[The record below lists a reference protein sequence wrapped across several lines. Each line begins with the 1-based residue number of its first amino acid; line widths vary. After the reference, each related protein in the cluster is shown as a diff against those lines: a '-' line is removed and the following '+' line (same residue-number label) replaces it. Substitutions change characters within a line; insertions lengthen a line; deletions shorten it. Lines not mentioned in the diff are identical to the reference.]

1 MSDNDASSKQEQNQE
16 SNQENEKEQT
26 MESLMG
32 EYLDSED
39 FSFQMPV
46 AGEIRDGI
54 IASISGSQILV
65 SVGAKSEGLIV
76 GKELEAI
83 PAEVLATFEV
93 GKAIPV
99 YVVTPHDQEGNLILS
114 FVRAVEEQSWIDA
127 EAALASGERLES
139 TVVGYNKG
147 GLIVPLSTIRGF
159 IPASQLSLSRRLS
172 MSGETPEAKYKGFV
186 GDPIT
191 VCVIEVD
198 RERHRLILSERAA
211 STETRDMIRDKV
223 LEELT
228 EGEVRKGRVTSLADF
243 GAFVNIG
250 GADGLVHMSEISW
263 DRVVNPSE
271 VLKVGEE
278 VKVKIISID
287 RERRRIGLSI
297 RQLQGDPWSEQV
309 KNLKIGQL
317 VEGEITRL
325 TSFGAFARLNVPGDL
340 EGLIHISELSDR
352 RVDHPK
358 EVVKVGDVVTLRI
371 LKIEDEDHRIGLSMR
386 RVDSPA
392 YADSDWKSLAADF
405 DLTRSTEGETIATM
419 LGEAT
424 PKPAEE
430 VAEEATAEA
439 PEAVAEAAEEVQEA
453 EEEITAETP
462 EAVAETV
469 EEVQEVVEETTA
481 EAPEAV
487 AETAEEVQEAVEE
500 ATAEAPEAVAET
512 VEEVQEAEEEATA
525 EAPEAVAE
533 AVEEVQ
539 EAVEE
544 ATAEAPEAVEETV
557 EEVQE
562 VVEEAPAEAPEA
574 VTETVEV
581 AEAEADEEVK
591 ED

>member
-1 MSDNDASSKQEQNQE
+1 MSDNDAISMQEQNQE

-32 EYLDSED
+32 EYLNSED

-76 GKELEAI
+76 GKEFEAI
-83 PAEVLATFEV
+83 PAELLATFEV

-127 EAALASGERLES
+127 EAALASGESFES
-139 TVVGYNKG
+139 TIVGYNKG
-147 GLIVPLSTIRGF
+147 GLLVPLSTIRGF
-159 IPASQLSLSRRLS
+159 IPASQLSLSRRLT
-172 MSGETPEAKYKGFV
+172 MSGETPEAKYKSFV
-186 GDPIT
+186 GDAVS

-211 STETRDMIRDKV
+211 STETRDQIRDKV
-223 LEELT
+223 LEELA

-263 DRVVNPSE
+263 DRVVNPNE

-297 RQLQGDPWSEQV
+297 RQLLGDPWSEQV
-309 KNLKIGQL
+309 KNLKVGQL

-405 DLTRSTEGETIATM
+405 DLNPSTEGETIATM

-424 PKPAEE
+424 PEPL
-430 VAEEATAEA
+430 
-439 PEAVAEAAEEVQEA
+439 
-453 EEEITAETP
+453 
-462 EAVAETV
+462 
-469 EEVQEVVEETTA
+469 EEVQEVVEEVVA
-481 EAPEAV
+481 EVPEAI
-487 AETAEEVQEAVEE
+487 T
-500 ATAEAPEAVAET
+500 ET
-512 VEEVQEAEEEATA
+512 VEEAK
-525 EAPEAVAE
+525 
-533 AVEEVQ
+533 
-539 EAVEE
+539 
-544 ATAEAPEAVEETV
+544 
-557 EEVQE
+557 E
-562 VVEEAPAEAPEA
+562 VVEEVVAEVPEA
-574 VTETVEV
+574 VTETVEEAKEVVEEVV
-581 AEAEADEEVK
+581 AEVPEAIAETVEDVQEVVEEVVAEVPETVAETVEEAKEVVEEVDEAVEPEADEEIK

>member
-1 MSDNDASSKQEQNQE
+1 MSDNDAISKQEQNQE

-32 EYLDSED
+32 EYSED

-76 GKELEAI
+76 GKEFEAI
-83 PAEVLATFEV
+83 PAELLATFEV

-99 YVVTPHDQEGNLILS
+99 FVVTPHDQDGNLILS

-127 EAALASGERLES
+127 EAALASGESFES

-147 GLIVPLSTIRGF
+147 GLLVPLSTIRGF
-159 IPASQLSLSRRLS
+159 IPASQLSLSRRLT
-172 MSGETPEAKYKGFV
+172 MTGETPEAKYKSFV
-186 GDPIT
+186 GDAVT

-211 STETRDMIRDKV
+211 STETRDQIRDKV
-223 LEELT
+223 LEELA

-263 DRVVNPSE
+263 DRVVNPTE
-271 VLKVGEE
+271 VLKVGED
-278 VKVKIISID
+278 VGVKIISID

-297 RQLQGDPWSEQV
+297 RQLLGDPWSEQV
-309 KNLKIGQL
+309 KNLKVGQL

-405 DLTRSTEGETIATM
+405 DLTPSTEGETIATM
-419 LGEAT
+419 LGEAA
-424 PKPAEE
+424 PE
-430 VAEEATAEA
+430 VAEET
-439 PEAVAEAAEEVQEA
+439 
-453 EEEITAETP
+453 T
-462 EAVAETV
+462 
-469 EEVQEVVEETTA
+469 EVVE
-481 EAPEAV
+481 PK
-487 AETAEEVQEAVEE
+487 
-500 ATAEAPEAVAET
+500 
-512 VEEVQEAEEEATA
+512 
-525 EAPEAVAE
+525 
-533 AVEEVQ
+533 
-539 EAVEE
+539 
-544 ATAEAPEAVEETV
+544 
-557 EEVQE
+557 
-562 VVEEAPAEAPEA
+562 
-574 VTETVEV
+574 
-581 AEAEADEEVK
+581 ADEEVK

>member
-1 MSDNDASSKQEQNQE
+1 MSDNDAISMQEQNQE

-32 EYLDSED
+32 EYLNSED

-76 GKELEAI
+76 GKEFEAI
-83 PAEVLATFEV
+83 PAELLATFEV

-127 EAALASGERLES
+127 EAALASGESFES

-147 GLIVPLSTIRGF
+147 GLLVPLSTIRGF
-159 IPASQLSLSRRLS
+159 IPASQLSLSRRLT
-172 MSGETPEAKYKGFV
+172 MSGETPEAKYKSFV
-186 GDPIT
+186 GDAVS

-211 STETRDMIRDKV
+211 STETRDQIRDKV
-223 LEELT
+223 LEELA

-263 DRVVNPSE
+263 DRVVNPNE

-297 RQLQGDPWSEQV
+297 RQLLGDPWSEQV
-309 KNLKIGQL
+309 KNLKVGQL

-405 DLTRSTEGETIATM
+405 DLNPSTEGETIATM

-424 PKPAEE
+424 PEPL
-430 VAEEATAEA
+430 
-439 PEAVAEAAEEVQEA
+439 
-453 EEEITAETP
+453 
-462 EAVAETV
+462 
-469 EEVQEVVEETTA
+469 EEVQEVVEEVVA
-481 EAPEAV
+481 EVPEAI
-487 AETAEEVQEAVEE
+487 T
-500 ATAEAPEAVAET
+500 ET
-512 VEEVQEAEEEATA
+512 VEEAK
-525 EAPEAVAE
+525 
-533 AVEEVQ
+533 
-539 EAVEE
+539 
-544 ATAEAPEAVEETV
+544 
-557 EEVQE
+557 E
-562 VVEEAPAEAPEA
+562 VVEEVVAEVPEA
-574 VTETVEV
+574 VTETVEEAKEVVEEVV
-581 AEAEADEEVK
+581 AEVPEAIAETVEDVQEVVEEVVAEVPETVAETVEEAKEVVEEVVEAVEPEADEEIK

>member
-1 MSDNDASSKQEQNQE
+1 MSDNDAINMQEQSQE

-147 GLIVPLSTIRGF
+147 GLLVPLSTIRGF

-172 MSGETPEAKYKGFV
+172 MSGETPEAKYKSFV

-419 LGEAT
+419 LGEET

-430 VAEEATAEA
+430 V
-439 PEAVAEAAEEVQEA
+439 
-453 EEEITAETP
+453 
-462 EAVAETV
+462 V
-469 EEVQEVVEETTA
+469 EK
-481 EAPEAV
+481 
-487 AETAEEVQEAVEE
+487 
-500 ATAEAPEAVAET
+500 
-512 VEEVQEAEEEATA
+512 ATA

-539 EAVEE
+539 EAAEEAPAEAPEAVAETVEE
-544 ATAEAPEAVEETV
+544 VQETVEETTAEAPEAVAEAV

-562 VVEEAPAEAPEA
+562 TVEEAPAEAPEA
-574 VTETVEV
+574 VTETVEA

>member
-1 MSDNDASSKQEQNQE
+1 MSDNDAISMQEQNQE
-16 SNQENEKEQT
+16 SNQEEEKEQT

-46 AGEIRDGI
+46 SGEIRDGI

-76 GKELEAI
+76 GKEFDAI
-83 PAEVLATFEV
+83 PEEILETFEV

-99 YVVTPHDQEGNLILS
+99 YVVNPHDQEGNLVLS

-127 EAALASGERLES
+127 EAALASGESFES

-147 GLIVPLSTIRGF
+147 GLLVPLSTIRGF
-159 IPASQLSLSRRLS
+159 IPASQLSLSRRLALT
-172 MSGETPEAKYKGFV
+172 GDTPEAKYKAFV
-186 GDPIT
+186 GET
-191 VCVIEVD
+191 VSVCVIEVD

-211 STETRDMIRDKV
+211 SSETRDQIRDKV
-223 LEELT
+223 LEDLT

-263 DRVVNPSE
+263 DRVVNPNE

-297 RQLQGDPWSEQV
+297 RQLQGDPWSDQV
-309 KNLKIGQL
+309 KNLKTGQL

-340 EGLIHISELSDR
+340 EGLIHISELSDH

-358 EVVKVGDVVTLRI
+358 EVLKVGDVVTLRI

-405 DLTRSTEGETIATM
+405 DLTPSTEGETLATI

-424 PKPAEE
+424 PEPVE
-430 VAEEATAEA
+430 
-439 PEAVAEAAEEVQEA
+439 EAAE
-453 EEEITAETP
+453 T
-462 EAVAETV
+462 VAETV
-469 EEVQEVVEETTA
+469 AEMVEEAKEVVED
-481 EAPEAV
+481 V
-487 AETAEEVQEAVEE
+487 V
-500 ATAEAPEAVAET
+500 AEAPEAVAET
-512 VEEVQEAEEEATA
+512 VEEAKEVVEDVVA

-533 AVEEVQ
+533 
-539 EAVEE
+539 
-544 ATAEAPEAVEETV
+544 TV
-557 EEVQE
+557 EKAKE
-562 VVEEAPAEAPEA
+562 VVEETAEA
-574 VTETVEV
+574 VEP
-581 AEAEADEEVK
+581 EADEEVK

>member
-1 MSDNDASSKQEQNQE
+1 MSDNDAISMQEQNQE
-16 SNQENEKEQT
+16 SNQEKEKEQT

-76 GKELEAI
+76 GKEFDAI
-83 PAEVLATFEV
+83 PKEILETFEV

-99 YVVTPHDQEGNLILS
+99 YVVSPHDQEGNLVLS

-127 EAALASGERLES
+127 EAALASGESFES

-147 GLIVPLSTIRGF
+147 GLLVPLSTIRGF
-159 IPASQLSLSRRLS
+159 IPASQLSLSRRLTLT
-172 MSGETPEAKYKGFV
+172 GDTPEAKYKGFV
-186 GDPIT
+186 GEAVS

-211 STETRDMIRDKV
+211 SSETRDQIRDKV
-223 LEELT
+223 LEDLS

-297 RQLQGDPWSEQV
+297 RQLQGDPWSDQV
-309 KNLKIGQL
+309 KNLKTGQL

-358 EVVKVGDVVTLRI
+358 EVIKVGDVVTLRI

-405 DLTRSTEGETIATM
+405 DLTPSSEGETLATI
-419 LGEAT
+419 LGQ
-424 PKPAEE
+424 
-430 VAEEATAEA
+430 EA
-439 PEAVAEAAEEVQEA
+439 PEAVEEAAE
-453 EEEITAETP
+453 
-462 EAVAETV
+462 AVAEKVEETRETV
-469 EEVQEVVEETTA
+469 EEVVAEAPEVVEETVEEAKEVVEEVVA
-481 EAPEAV
+481 EAPEV
-487 AETAEEVQEAVEE
+487 VT
-500 ATAEAPEAVAET
+500 ET
-512 VEEVQEAEEEATA
+512 VEEAKEIVEDVVA
-525 EAPEAVAE
+525 EASEAVDE

-539 EAVEE
+539 E
-544 ATAEAPEAVEETV
+544 TV
-557 EEVQE
+557 DE
-562 VVEEAPAEAPEA
+562 VVEALEP
-574 VTETVEV
+574 
-581 AEAEADEEVK
+581 EADEEVK